1 MGTPETGA
9 TLMPEHQ
16 YSADNPFA
24 AAAQAAGG
32 YSADNPFA
40 PTPDRLAEIRARK
53 AALEAQMKADRAD
66 DAAFFANQAA
76 TGRMSPAM
84 AATLASPAVT
94 EGVPVLA
101 PSQPTPAPETP
112 TQRAPEPSAG
122 RSVVDYVLETA
133 GNVPGSAENVLGD
146 IWAAISDPV
155 GTARAIGGGIVGGIQ
170 HGKEALGVPIHGT
183 FGDWRPEAKAV
194 ADYYGTKYGSGDAIL
209 DSLRTDPVGTALDV
223 GGVLTGGAG
232 LGVRAPGVAGRIA
245 RTVAK
250 ADPGV
255 VAGKVVESVTKGSSR
270 LPSRKAFIEG
280 APSGESMR
288 KRAGALYEAAE
299 AAGVKFPQTEY
310 ATFVDDL
317 TVRLA
322 KEGADPVLSPKVV
335 RLQKLLEDSRGQAP
349 DLQRMETIRRQFLD
363 AAGSADPA
371 ERRLAQIGVDAVD
384 DFVENA
390 SESTAGTLKEAR
402 SLWRRMRKA
411 EVIDDA
417 IENATLAKEGVEA
430 GLRNQFSSLYRQ
442 RKSKKMR
449 GFSADE
455 LAAIKA
461 VAEGTMT
468 SNVLRRIGSLSGGT
482 GAQRNMLNLLV
493 GSGVGGGAGAAV
505 GGPVGGAFGAA
516 AVPIAGHIAQ
526 RAAQRRTQ
534 QAADLVRAMTAR
546 GTTPARSRVPRPVVR
561 GAGRLAGQAPPV
573 ANPLAAILA
582 NTEEWR

>member
-1 MGTPETGA
+1 MPDLLERIA
-9 TLMPEHQ
+9 TERAKRDPATQ
-16 YSADNPFA
+16 
-24 AAAQAAGG
+24 
-32 YSADNPFA
+32 
-40 PTPDRLAEIRARK
+40 PTDRLSEIRARK
-53 AALEAQMKADRAD
+53 AALQSQMDADRAD

-84 AATLASPAVT
+84 AATFAPPETAGT
-94 EGVPVLA
+94 PGVST
-101 PSQPTPAPETP
+101 PSQTTPPPETP

-122 RSVVDYVLETA
+122 RSVVEYLTETA
-133 GNVPGSAENVLGD
+133 GNVPESAGNVLSGIWEAISNPVETAEALGSA
-146 IWAAISDPV
+146 A
-155 GTARAIGGGIVGGIQ
+155 VGGIQ
-170 HGKEALGVPIHGT
+170 LGKDALGVPTHNV
-183 FGDWRPEAKAV
+183 FGDQRDAARAV
-194 ADYYGTKYGSGDAIL
+194 GEFYADRYGGGQEIL
-209 DSLRTDPVGTALDV
+209 DTIRTDPAGAVLDALGLV
-223 GGVLTGGAG
+223 TGGAG
-232 LGVRAPGVAGRIA
+232 AAARAPGVAGRIA
-245 RTVAK
+245 RTVAA
-250 ADPGV
+250 ADPARA
-255 VAGKVVESVTKGSSR
+255 AGRAIQSATRGASR
-270 LPSRKAFIEG
+270 MPSRKAFIQG
-280 APSGESMR
+280 APGGEALR
-288 KRAGALYEAAE
+288 KQAGALYDAAE
-299 AAGVKFPQTEY
+299 AAGVTFPQADY
-310 ATFVDDL
+310 ASFVDNISA
-317 TVRLA
+317 TLA

-430 GLRNQFSSLYRQ
+430 GLRNQFSTLYRQ

-449 GFSADE
+449 GFSDDE

-461 VAEGTMT
+461 VAEGNMT

-561 GAGRLAGQAPPV
+561 GAGRIAGQAPPV
-573 ANPLAAILA
+573 GNPLAAILA